1 MSEATFEQLQAELE
15 QIVGRLER
23 GDVPVDEALQLWQ
36 RGEELLRLCRE
47 RLASA
52 EGRVEELAREQTAP
66 ATARPGASTC

>member
-1 MSEATFEQLQAELE
+1 VTNLSFEQLQAELE

-52 EGRVEELAREQTAP
+52 EGRVEELAGESREAP
-66 ATARPGASTC
+66 P

>member
-1 MSEATFEQLQAELE
+1 VTEPSFEQLQAELE

-52 EGRVEELAREQTAP
+52 EGRVEELAGGSRQAP
-66 ATARPGASTC
+66 A